1 MVVSDLDSFYFKFKN
16 LLHAEKDAILT
27 VKSEAGRVHV
37 SLSADLGHVLSAHP
51 PRHHYPRSGPSQ
63 QRRRARRAEA
73 RAESAG
79 KAVDTS
85 EKDVKQAGVSSAD
98 ENPSA
103 VRAAEI
109 ETAEKA
115 VEESRGREATEN
127 VALDLEIVDELC
139 NDEDY
144 SEKTKA
150 KEFQKTYCSVEIYP
164 DDTIFNMNNFRE
176 TVEDYFQNRT
186 DAINE
191 VIECKLR
198 NYGQNVRLKVSV
210 VNLKR
215 GWEFFNHPRGNYGD
229 LKGVKRVMHVCKNI
243 GYCDQD

>member
-37 SLSADLGHVLSAHP
+37 SLSADQGHVLSAHP

-85 EKDVKQAGVSSAD
+85 EKVVKQAGVSSAD
-98 ENPSA
+98 EKPSA
-103 VRAAEI
+103 VKAAEI

-115 VEESRGREATEN
+115 VDESRSKEATES
-127 VALDLEIVDELC
+127 VALDLEIFD
-139 NDEDY
+139 DAMI
-144 SEKTKA
+144 KTI
-150 KEFQKTYCSVEIYP
+150 QKRPKLKSFSVEIIP

-198 NYGQNVRLKVSV
+198 NYGQKT
-210 VNLKR
+210 
-215 GWEFFNHPRGNYGD
+215 
-229 LKGVKRVMHVCKNI
+229 
-243 GYCDQD
+243 